1 MAGSPPQTSW
11 RPSARH
17 HGVKSAP
24 GDSDAQRGL
33 KPTVVT
39 SVKRKISDHL
49 KNLCPYPLCVET
61 LMENAQTK

>member
-11 RPSARH
+11 RPSAGH

-49 KNLCPYPLCVET
+49 KNLIVLIPFLW
-61 LMENAQTK
+61 KH